1 MQRKISPSLIFRH
14 FSHSPSSKGMCFL
27 FFYFIGFLH
36 KIFDARVHE
45 KTTSIFL
52 KKAKIP
58 IFRQSKIFMVL
69 PVFLVSRSSP
79 SKQLNLI
86 VRSYRLISQGDS
98 SMLISIQTPNYS
110 FTTIQIGM
118 LIITRFLENEYEYL
132 LFKEKKKIGSKQY

>member
-52 KKAKIP
+52 KKAKLP
-58 IFRQSKIFMVL
+58 FFGQSKISWS
-69 PVFLVSRSSP
+69 FLCFSSPDPP

-86 VRSYRLISQGDS
+86 VRSYCLISQGDS